1 MKKSRNVIVILT
13 GVLLLGIIL
22 IPRKSEIKDGE
33 SVIDETNQL

>member
-13 GVLLLGIIL
+13 DVLLLGIIL
-22 IPRKSEIKDGE
+22 IPRKSEIKDGG